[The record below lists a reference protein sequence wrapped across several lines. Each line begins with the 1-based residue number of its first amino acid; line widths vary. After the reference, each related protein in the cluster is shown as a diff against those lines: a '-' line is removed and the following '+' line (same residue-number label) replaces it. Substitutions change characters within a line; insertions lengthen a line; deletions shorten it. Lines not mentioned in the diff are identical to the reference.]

1 MQYPREEA
9 IQVLRIYND
18 IPQMIAE
25 EFAVIRN
32 CEAQREKIGVPAAPP
47 PRALS
52 GAATVPAGQ
61 HSDRTADF
69 ALQGRLG
76 LFEAEIRDRLS
87 RIDELRRQREWARTF
102 LAEIGQNRKDW
113 YILELAYIGPTDPE
127 RRRGWRGK
135 SWNEISAEM
144 QISSR
149 TARRRAYKL
158 LDQMMKEKE
167 EKENG

>member
-76 LFEAEIRDRLS
+76 LFEAEI
-87 RIDELRRQREWARTF
+87 
-102 LAEIGQNRKDW
+102 
-113 YILELAYIGPTDPE
+113 PH
-127 RRRGWRGK
+127 
-135 SWNEISAEM
+135 
-144 QISSR
+144 
-149 TARRRAYKL
+149 RRAPPAA
-158 LDQMMKEKE
+158 
-167 EKENG
+167 

>member
-25 EFAVIRN
+25 EFSVIQN
-32 CEAQREKIGVPAAPP
+32 CEAQREKIGIPAAPS
-47 PRALS
+47 PRGLS
-52 GAATVPAGQ
+52 GAAAAPVGQ
-61 HSDRTADF
+61 HSDRTADL
-69 ALQGRLG
+69 AMQGRQG
-76 LFEAEIRDRLS
+76 LFEEEIRDRLS
-87 RIDELRRQREWARTF
+87 RIDELRRQREWARAF
-102 LAEIGQNRKDW
+102 LSNLGRQDW
-113 YILELAYIGPTDPE
+113 NILQLAYIGPADPE

-158 LDQMMKEKE
+158 LDKMMVEREQK
-167 EKENG
+167 